1 MTEAP
6 TRPIE
11 VIAPNLKRRLSG
23 VTATVVRLIPI
34 QARLIGIVATGP
46 GLPPEV
52 PHIALA
58 RLPFLS
64 RKRWRVW
71 HARRNTEMALGL
83 ILRHLFFCKFRLLF
97 TSAAQR
103 HHKGFTRWLIA
114 KMDRVVATSERA
126 KSYLQVP
133 ATVVM
138 HGVDTQVFHPAPDRT
153 ALRESLGIAPDA
165 VVLGCFGRI
174 RAQKGVDLLVE
185 AACALLPSRPK
196 VRIIFTGRVTED
208 NKAFHEAQIA
218 RLKAAGIAD
227 RVSFLG
233 EIPWAEVVRH
243 YQALDL
249 FVAPARWEGF
259 GLTPLEAMACGVPV
273 VAARVGAFETLISPQ
288 VGSLVVPGDAS
299 ALTGAL
305 AVWIDNPALLKAG
318 GEAARAHVLSRHRIE
333 DEAATLVGIYR
344 QMLEQP

>member
-1 MTEAP
+1 
-6 TRPIE
+6 
-11 VIAPNLKRRLSG
+11 
-23 VTATVVRLIPI
+23 
-34 QARLIGIVATGP
+34 
-46 GLPPEV
+46 
-52 PHIALA
+52 
-58 RLPFLS
+58 
-64 RKRWRVW
+64 
-71 HARRNTEMALGL
+71 
-83 ILRHLFFCKFRLLF
+83 
-97 TSAAQR
+97 
-103 HHKGFTRWLIA
+103 
-114 KMDRVVATSERA
+114 
-126 KSYLQVP
+126 
-133 ATVVM
+133 M
-138 HGVDTQVFHPAPDRT
+138 HGVDTQVVHPAPDRA
-153 ALRESLGIAPDA
+153 ALRESLGMAADA

-174 RAQKGVDLLVE
+174 REQKGVDLLVE
-185 AACALLPSRPK
+185 AACALLPARPK

-218 RLKAAGIAD
+218 RLTAAGIAD

-288 VGSLVVPGDAS
+288 VGSLVVPGDAA

-305 AVWIDNPALLKAG
+305 AVWIDNPALLAAG
-318 GEAARAHVLSRHRIE
+318 GAAARAHVLAHHRIE

-344 QMLEQP
+344 QMLDQP